1 MRVLFHLFTIFF
13 FRFTRILKFSNDYI
27 LEVGN
32 LGDTEA
38 AEIEDF
44 NVLEAPPGDHVRK
57 PSIPPWFSDQESS

>member
-1 MRVLFHLFTIFF
+1 MWQPSRNV
-13 FRFTRILKFSNDYI
+13 NDYI

-44 NVLEAPPGDHVRK
+44 NVLEAPPGGHVRK

>member
-1 MRVLFHLFTIFF
+1 MLTLNLSTKKV
-13 FRFTRILKFSNDYI
+13 NDYI

-44 NVLEAPPGDHVRK
+44 NVLEAPPGGHVRK
-57 PSIPPWFSDQESS
+57 PSIPP

>member
-1 MRVLFHLFTIFF
+1 MYHNRPMSIWKIIKNYV
-13 FRFTRILKFSNDYI
+13 

-44 NVLEAPPGDHVRK
+44 NVLEAPPGVHVRK

>member
-1 MRVLFHLFTIFF
+1 MLRYKSSKLNFVLL
-13 FRFTRILKFSNDYI
+13 NDYI

-38 AEIEDF
+38 AEIEDI
-44 NVLEAPPGDHVRK
+44 NVLEAPPGGHVRK

>member
-1 MRVLFHLFTIFF
+1 MSKKEWKISQYFVDFT
-13 FRFTRILKFSNDYI
+13 NDYI

-44 NVLEAPPGDHVRK
+44 NVLEAPPGGHVRK